1 MKINELIL
9 SAAKPFPSLEVVPP
23 LSGASTDDILHT
35 VGELMEFAPR
45 YVNVTCHRDEYGFTQ
60 NPDGTWSRVLT
71 KSRRSPVEIC
81 REITGK
87 FGVETVPHIICAG
100 NSAADIRQLLQ
111 EVKNAG
117 IHNVMALRG
126 DSLEN
131 ERRFTP
137 EADGYAHADE
147 LVSAIRRQ
155 LGSDIGIGVGGYPEK
170 HFEAA
175 NLDDDIRAL
184 RHKVDAGADFI
195 ITQMFFDNS
204 RFYDFVGKC
213 RAEGITVP
221 IIPGIKPLSTARHIR
236 LLPEAFSI
244 DIPLPLTEAVREAQ
258 NDRTDAAE
266 AVYRVG
272 TDWAAAQVKD
282 LLAHGVKAI
291 HFYTMGR
298 SRNIR
303 EILQSCF

>member
-1 MKINELIL
+1 MKINELIQ

-23 LSGASTDDILHT
+23 LAGADTDEILKT
-35 VGELMEFAPR
+35 VGELMGFAPR
-45 YVNVTCHRDEYGFTQ
+45 YVNVTCHRDEYGFSQ
-60 NPDGTWSRVLT
+60 NPDGTWARVLT

-81 REITGK
+81 RVISDR

-100 NSAADIRQLLQ
+100 NSAADIRELLQ
-111 EVKNAG
+111 EVKKAG
-117 IHNVMALRG
+117 IHHVMALRG
-126 DSLEN
+126 DSLES
-131 ERRFTP
+131 EKRFTP
-137 EADGYAHADE
+137 TAGGYAHANE
-147 LVSAIRRQ
+147 LVEAIREQ
-155 LGSDIGIGVGGYPEK
+155 LGEDIGIGVGGYPEK

-184 RHKVDAGADFI
+184 KQKVAAGADYI

-204 RFYDFVGKC
+204 HFYGFVAKC
-213 RAEGITVP
+213 REAGIAVP

-266 AVYRVG
+266 AVYRLG
-272 TDWAAAQVKD
+272 TDWAIAQVKD
-282 LLAHGVKAI
+282 LLAHGVGAV

-298 SRNIR
+298 SRNIK
-303 EILQSCF
+303 EILEACF